1 MTDVADTSEAA
12 GSISPGHVATRAEF
26 ARAFGGG
33 PQGGILPSENNV
45 LLYADHKVSGTYGYH
60 DGWVS
65 EEGDADPIFEYTGAG
80 RVGHQV
86 FSGRNGVG
94 NSAVL
99 GHVKK
104 RRALRLFVAVG
115 KVPGASAAKLHRYVG
130 RFELDSDEPFVV
142 RQGVDEKKNERKV
155 IVFRLRPY
163 GAVARVDEDNIPVA
177 ETTEA
182 VLVEPDVATA
192 TLIDPEFGEAT
203 ESLRSIV
210 PHTRAEHRAARLSR
224 EFQQELKERG
234 HTVQRFQIRV
244 EGASAPLVSD
254 LYDVTD
260 HVLYQIKGNSRRES
274 VRMAIGQLMDYRRYV
289 KPAGVKLAIVFPA
302 RPSNDMLDLL
312 DEMKIATIYQSGS
325 SFEGMA

>member
-1 MTDVADTSEAA
+1 MTDVADTTETA
-12 GSISPGHVATRAEF
+12 GSISPGYVATRAEF

-45 LLYADHKVSGTYGYH
+45 LLYADHKISGEYGYH
-60 DGWVS
+60 DGWIS
-65 EEGDADPIFEYTGAG
+65 GEDDIGPIFEYTGAG

-86 FSGRNGVG
+86 FGGRNGVG

-99 GHVKK
+99 EHVKK
-104 RRALRLFVAVG
+104 GRNLRLFVAVG
-115 KVPGASAAKLHRYVG
+115 KVPGPSAAKLHRYVG
-130 RFELDSDEPFVV
+130 RFQLDSEEPFVV
-142 RQGVDEKKNERKV
+142 RQGIDLNKNDRKV
-155 IVFRLRPY
+155 IVFRLRPI
-163 GAVARVDEDNIPVA
+163 GSVAHVDEDDIPVA

-192 TLIDPEFGEAT
+192 TLIDPEFGETT

-224 EFQQELKERG
+224 DFQQELRGRG

-244 EGASAPLVSD
+244 EGNSAPLVSD

-260 HVLYQIKGNSRRES
+260 HVLYQVKGNVRRES
-274 VRMAIGQLMDYRRYV
+274 VRMAVGQLLDYRRYV
-289 KPAGVKLAIVFPA
+289 KPAGVRLAVVFPGK
-302 RPSNDMLDLL
+302 PSEDMVALL
-312 DEMKIATIYQSGS
+312 DELKIATIYQSGPA
-325 SFEGMA
+325 FEGVI